1 VRARSKR
8 SSKTAEGHAGWG
20 RRWSTLLPTLG
31 VKVPHLVTPELLES
45 TFPVDVPDFQVD
57 LAIALRDGEGRAVSW
72 CSSKFSS

>member
-1 VRARSKR
+1 
-8 SSKTAEGHAGWG
+8 
-20 RRWSTLLPTLG
+20 LPTLG